1 MLAAERS
8 PAVYVG
14 LLGFQG
20 SSRTPVSVRSI
31 RDGGWLEHGS
41 KRPTCAHMIRQI
53 KPSVAAASWSSQRP
67 SESASGLFPMT
78 CGLEAD
84 RPWQANQ
91 WHCRLA
97 HRFRLSVSSSIVFAI
112 TINRPF
118 EFEAAIH
125 PAGDRHFTSRTQKPR
140 KTNHCRVLLPFF
152 EAEIRLL
159 PRNQPQPR
167 SDKRP

>member
-1 MLAAERS
+1 MWGCLAFK
-8 PAVYVG
+8 VQVG
-14 LLGFQG
+14 
-20 SSRTPVSVRSI
+20 TPVSVRSI

-53 KPSVAAASWSSQRP
+53 KPSVAAASWSSPKP
-67 SESASGLFPMT
+67 SKSASGLFPMT

-97 HRFRLSVSSSIVFAI
+97 LSPSIVFAI
-112 TINRPF
+112 TINRSF

-125 PAGDRHFTSRTQKPR
+125 PAGDRHLTSWTRRLQ
-140 KTNHCRVLLPFF
+140 KTNHCRVLLLFF

-159 PRNQPQPR
+159 PRNRPQPR